1 MLKTQFKVLLLT
13 LSLIICVAACSPKI
27 QRVMVYP
34 PLPGDFNLESIQK
47 DQNQAGVWGWWIDD
61 PDMREVAEVK
71 AKLQVLR
78 KAAKEVKE

>member
-1 MLKTQFKVLLLT
+1 
-13 LSLIICVAACSPKI
+13 
-27 QRVMVYP
+27 MVYP